1 MSAEALTRLQP
12 LLAELS
18 REEKQQLVHL
28 LSRELVEPHGER
40 IEVAG
45 MWEHRIPDDI
55 DIDEP
60 LREIRQEWLKELDA
74 MENGEIP

>member
-12 LLAELS
+12 LIAELS
-18 REEKQQLVHL
+18 REEKQQLFDV
-28 LSRELVEPHGER
+28 LSRELAKPDGDR

-45 MWEHRIPDDI
+45 MWKGRVPEDV

-60 LREIRQEWLKELDA
+60 LREIRQKWLKELDA
-74 MENGEIP
+74 MESGEIP